1 MIIDDTTLEK
11 INVFVESYIT
21 GFINSDIILNDLID
35 LINNNFNIIKNLL
48 SITELNRSI
57 V

>member
-1 MIIDDTTLEK
+1 MIIDDATLEK

-21 GFINSDIILNDLID
+21 GFINSDITLSDLID

-48 SITELNRSI
+48 SVTELNRSI